1 MSSGGLLGDALK
13 LTGGEPLSWAR
24 VSDQPHSV
32 SAGDILADKYRVER
46 VLGQGGMGVVVL
58 AEHLELRER
67 VAIKFLLDTGDNAE
81 LAERFLREAR
91 AAVKIKS
98 EHVVRVVDVGRL
110 PTRAPYMV
118 MEYLEGE
125 DLSQRL
131 LSGPIPVED
140 AVDYVVQ
147 SCEAMHAAHRLGIV
161 HRDLKPAN
169 LFLTQRPDGS
179 SLIKVLDFGI
189 SKVKTTDA
197 AQLSLTHT
205 QAMMGSP
212 LYMSPE
218 QMRSSKDVSP
228 SADIWSLG
236 VILHELIAGDVPFTG
251 STFPEVLVQV
261 MSGTPPSLRTLRAEV
276 PAGLEAVVLRCLEK
290 DPVDRYSSVAALGVA
305 LSPFASSR
313 TLGLQARLR
322 SSVSRPPAVASAAG
336 FFRGATPTLLH
347 ETPVATAPTAPA
359 PPPAADVLP
368 APAASVERSPSK
380 TNTAWAEQMG
390 SGTSRT
396 SGSRRRWLVG
406 ASALALTS
414 VAAFAW
420 LRSGS
425 TIPSAAPTAPP
436 SAAPA
441 AAPTQA
447 TPDAPPPAAELQASP
462 RPREPTIR
470 PARSVSLEHETSPEP
485 GAITGETPSDAPAP
499 SKTGNAEPSIAPVSA
514 PDEHTLAAP
523 PTTTTPEPER
533 AAVPKA
539 APVTPR
545 AAKTAGR
552 ARGSATASPKPAAPR
567 APRPA
572 SEPEKPTRSKPLSI
586 EFK

>member
-1 MSSGGLLGDALK
+1 LSSG
-13 LTGGEPLSWAR
+13 R
-24 VSDQPHSV
+24 VSEQPHSV
-32 SAGDILADKYRVER
+32 NAGDILADKYRVER

-67 VAIKFLLDTGDNAE
+67 VAIKFLLDTADNAE

-98 EHVVRVVDVGRL
+98 EHVVRVIDVGRL

-131 LSGPIPVED
+131 LSGPIPIDD

-169 LFLTQRPDGS
+169 LFLTHRPDGS
-179 SLIKVLDFGI
+179 PLIKVLDFGI

-261 MSGTPPSLRTLRAEV
+261 MSGTPPSLRSLRAEV

-290 DPVDRYSSVAALGVA
+290 EPIDRYSSVAALGVA

-313 TLGLQARLR
+313 TLSLQSRLR
-322 SSVSRPPAVASAAG
+322 SSMSRPPAVASAAG
-336 FFRGATPTLLH
+336 FFRGPSVTLLH
-347 ETPVATAPTAPA
+347 ETPAAIGPTAPA
-359 PPPAADVLP
+359 P
-368 APAASVERSPSK
+368 APGSEERSPSK
-380 TNTAWAEQMG
+380 TNTAWAEQLG
-390 SGTSRT
+390 AGVSRAN
-396 SGSRRRWLVG
+396 GSRRRWLVG
-406 ASALALTS
+406 AGALAL
-414 VAAFAW
+414 VAASAFAW
-420 LRSGS
+420 LEMPTAAG
-425 TIPSAAPTAPP
+425 PSAASTVPA

-441 AAPTQA
+441 APAAASAETVQQHGA
-447 TPDAPPPAAELQASP
+447 APPEAELTATP
-462 RPREPTIR
+462 RPREPVIR
-470 PARSVSLEHETSPEP
+470 PAPSESPEREASTETEP
-485 GAITGETPSDAPAP
+485 STGETPSDSLVRGATGEAAP
-499 SKTGNAEPSIAPVSA
+499 SVAPVPA

-533 AAVPKA
+533 APAANA
-539 APVTPR
+539 APVPPR
-545 AAKTAGR
+545 PAKTAAR
-552 ARGSATASPKPAAPR
+552 ARGSATTPAKSAPAR

-572 SEPEKPTRSKPLSI
+572 SEPAKTTRSKALSI